1 MQEENEKLKLLTEIS
16 EIHQI
21 IRPKMIL
28 ISIYV
33 ILHAITMIVAIVEIF
48 RIGLLDSRTIA
59 WYILTVIFHILAK
72 TNAPSKTIMERY
84 NNLIREFN
92 EKGYKE

>member
-1 MQEENEKLKLLTEIS
+1 MQKENDKLKLLTEIS
-16 EIHQI
+16 EIYQI